1 MDHKMQK
8 HMKKYYS
15 NKQEQVEKE
24 VSITDSLLA
33 EIVLDQSLRNFRKAQ
48 LLKEIDQVLAD
59 RNEPEFRKLTEELQS
74 LS

>member
-8 HMKKYYS
+8 HIKKYYS
-15 NKQEQVEKE
+15 NKQQVEKE

-33 EIVLDQSLRNFRKAQ
+33 EIVLEQSLRNFRIAQ
-48 LLKEIDQVLAD
+48 LHIEIDQSLAD
-59 RNEPEFRKLTEELQS
+59 RNEQEFLRLVKELQS

>member
-1 MDHKMQK
+1 MQK

-15 NKQEQVEKE
+15 NKEQVEKE

-33 EIVLDQSLRNFRKAQ
+33 EIVLDQSLRNFRKTQ
-48 LLKEIDQVLAD
+48 LLKEIDQALSD
-59 RNEPEFRKLTEELQS
+59 RNEPEFNKLAKELQS